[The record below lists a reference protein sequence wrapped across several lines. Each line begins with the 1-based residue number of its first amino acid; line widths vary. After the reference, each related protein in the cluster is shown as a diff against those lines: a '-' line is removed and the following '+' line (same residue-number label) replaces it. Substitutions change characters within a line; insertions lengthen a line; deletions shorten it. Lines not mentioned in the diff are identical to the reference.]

1 MNKGPSNQHE
11 YTERYRP
18 QFHFSTP
25 QGNLADPNGLV
36 YYNETYHLFHQKD
49 GNWAHAI
56 SEDLLHWKHL
66 PLALEH
72 DELGQALSGSVV
84 VDHSNH
90 SGLFDRGEGLVAFY
104 TSTEGGEAQSL
115 AYNCDD
121 GFTWQRY
128 PHNPV
133 IQNPGIK
140 DFRDPKVLWHDDSNA
155 WVMVVST
162 DQTVSFYRSHNLVDW
177 TYSSEFG
184 EHEGLH
190 VAVWECPDLFPLP
203 VDGSR
208 ANEKWVLH
216 VSVGDNDETKGS
228 TAQYFIGEFDG
239 YAFHNDNPADEVL
252 ITDYGQDF
260 YAAQTFYNVNHRT
273 IWLGWMA
280 NWRYPYQSPTN
291 PWMGSMSFPREL
303 SLVTNREGQLRL
315 AQQPI
320 AEIEQLNSKE
330 RQFETFEVQDESFR
344 LHFQGTNYLLEAT
357 VTWEELREFGLRLR
371 HGDGVEALVWMWSI
385 TKCFLTRT
393 NAGLKTIV
401 DRCGEEFPFGQR
413 YEAEYDGDR
422 NTIDLKVLVD
432 ESSIELFV
440 QQGVTVFTSLIYT
453 EPTND
458 GIEWYA
464 ADGSITVK
472 DFTITHLHNTWREQ
486 TDTVDRLVTNVEE
499 QSLLVGEQ
507 HQVKA
512 ALKPDEQDFDEDKLI
527 WRSAD
532 ERVVKVIQMN
542 GRTCTIE
549 AVKEGHTTLHVC
561 DQRSGSSSEIQL
573 VVEDERSFSDRLKD
587 VFKK

>member
-1 MNKGPSNQHE
+1 M
-11 YTERYRP
+11 
-18 QFHFSTP
+18 
-25 QGNLADPNGLV
+25 
-36 YYNETYHLFHQKD
+36 
-49 GNWAHAI
+49 
-56 SEDLLHWKHL
+56 
-66 PLALEH
+66 
-72 DELGQALSGSVV
+72 
-84 VDHSNH
+84 
-90 SGLFDRGEGLVAFY
+90 
-104 TSTEGGEAQSL
+104 
-115 AYNCDD
+115 
-121 GFTWQRY
+121 
-128 PHNPV
+128 
-133 IQNPGIK
+133 
-140 DFRDPKVLWHDDSNA
+140 
-155 WVMVVST
+155 
-162 DQTVSFYRSHNLVDW
+162 
-177 TYSSEFG
+177 
-184 EHEGLH
+184 
-190 VAVWECPDLFPLP
+190 
-203 VDGSR
+203 
-208 ANEKWVLH
+208 
-216 VSVGDNDETKGS
+216 
-228 TAQYFIGEFDG
+228 
-239 YAFHNDNPADEVL
+239 
-252 ITDYGQDF
+252 
-260 YAAQTFYNVNHRT
+260 
-273 IWLGWMA
+273 
-280 NWRYPYQSPTN
+280 
-291 PWMGSMSFPREL
+291 
-303 SLVTNREGQLRL
+303 
-315 AQQPI
+315 
-320 AEIEQLNSKE
+320 
-330 RQFETFEVQDESFR
+330 
-344 LHFQGTNYLLEAT
+344 
-357 VTWEELREFGLRLR
+357 
-371 HGDGVEALVWMWSI
+371 
-385 TKCFLTRT
+385 FLDRT